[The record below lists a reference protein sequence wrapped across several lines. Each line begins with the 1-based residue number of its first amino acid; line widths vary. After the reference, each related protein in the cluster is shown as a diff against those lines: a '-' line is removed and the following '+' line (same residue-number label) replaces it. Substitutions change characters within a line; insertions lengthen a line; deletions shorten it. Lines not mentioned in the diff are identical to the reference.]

1 MPPELLM
8 RPRIPRAPKLP
19 AFSLYP
25 MSATS
30 RRPPAP
36 AAFGS
41 NGPAAAPS
49 WSALGRELEMVAIPE
64 RDGDGDGDGDERSSE
79 RGEEASAPSRLDRAR
94 AYLGDPRGAANAL
107 GIGAAAGLIVASF
120 MLFACK

>member
-1 MPPELLM
+1 M

-25 MSATS
+25 IRASS
-30 RRPPAP
+30 GRPPAP
-36 AAFGS
+36 ACFAS
-41 NGPAAAPS
+41 NGPAALSS
-49 WSALGRELEMVAIPE
+49 WSALGRELELAANPE
-64 RDGDGDGDGDERSSE
+64 PDGNERSSGRGDER
-79 RGEEASAPSRLDRAR
+79 PSRLARAR